1 MIVRVLDGLAANDN
15 GAVEQAVRKD
25 VRELCRR
32 FPIYQGLK

>member
-1 MIVRVLDGLAANDN
+1 VLDGLAANPADN
-15 GAVEQAVRKD
+15 GAAEQAVRKD